1 MLFYKAA
8 IPSWVL
14 ILGIF
19 MFSGNAGYGQ
29 EIQIENGTVTACEG
43 MFVDDGVG
51 EGGAYTAGNNYV
63 FTICSDVPGDVVS
76 VMFHAFALF
85 TSPNP
90 NNSDYLTILDGD
102 DETAPSLGSYTG
114 TTLQGLP
121 VTGTVNNISGCL
133 TFVFTSNP
141 NGNINGQFPGWEASI
156 LCTTPCATP
165 TAASEILD
173 PAPLPGNGQSVGV
186 CLNDPITFQD
196 NGSHAAP
203 GFNLQYWIWN
213 FDDGT
218 IDTLTTS
225 ANATHTFTEP
235 GEYLVSLTVVDF
247 NGCRSMNIDPLQVL
261 VSTIPIFNTNFE
273 SPVCIGSDGTAIDGS
288 PVQSVTWTALPPQVL
303 AGELYLPDGSGFS
316 YSSSLTFDFFETGMT
331 LEECT
336 DIAQVFVSLEHSY
349 VGDLSITITCPNGTE
364 VTLLQHPNT
373 GGGTFFGEAV
383 DDGSDIPGVGW
394 EYGWSSTSTLG
405 TVDNPA
411 NRTNVTFTDNS
422 GLTVTNNIVNPGI
435 YEPNG
440 DLCDLVGC
448 PLNGEWTFTITD
460 HYAIDNGYIFY
471 WGVDFNPELFPDVTT
486 FTPVVGLGPDSTWWE
501 GPNINSTS
509 TDGNTIHTSYTTP
522 GFYDYTFFASNNFGC
537 TFDTLITVEVIEGP
551 DITAGPDLTYC
562 DEPVTLLAGLA
573 GSDQQCGNDS
583 GDYSYCYGNNENMI
597 VTYCP
602 DTPGDEITFMEMI
615 INAGQVENNWDSFSV
630 YDGDDI
636 TAPLL
641 GASPYGGDLTGL
653 TFPASPTNPTGCLT
667 FRITSDGS
675 VSCQSSTNYGEIDI
689 TVSYDGG
696 AGLV

>member
-1 MLFYKAA
+1 MMNKLYNMLFYKAA

-43 MFVDDGVG
+43 MFVDDGAG

-235 GEYLVSLTVVDF
+235 GEYLVSLTVVEI
-247 NGCRSMNIDPLQVL
+247 GRASCR
-261 VSTIPIFNTNFE
+261 
-273 SPVCIGSDGTAIDGS
+273 
-288 PVQSVTWTALPPQVL
+288 
-303 AGELYLPDGSGFS
+303 
-316 YSSSLTFDFFETGMT
+316 
-331 LEECT
+331 
-336 DIAQVFVSLEHSY
+336 
-349 VGDLSITITCPNGTE
+349 
-364 VTLLQHPNT
+364 
-373 GGGTFFGEAV
+373 
-383 DDGSDIPGVGW
+383 
-394 EYGWSSTSTLG
+394 
-405 TVDNPA
+405 
-411 NRTNVTFTDNS
+411 
-422 GLTVTNNIVNPGI
+422 
-435 YEPNG
+435 
-440 DLCDLVGC
+440 
-448 PLNGEWTFTITD
+448 
-460 HYAIDNGYIFY
+460 
-471 WGVDFNPELFPDVTT
+471 
-486 FTPVVGLGPDSTWWE
+486 E
-501 GPNINSTS
+501 G
-509 TDGNTIHTSYTTP
+509 
-522 GFYDYTFFASNNFGC
+522 
-537 TFDTLITVEVIEGP
+537 
-551 DITAGPDLTYC
+551 
-562 DEPVTLLAGLA
+562 
-573 GSDQQCGNDS
+573 
-583 GDYSYCYGNNENMI
+583 
-597 VTYCP
+597 
-602 DTPGDEITFMEMI
+602 
-615 INAGQVENNWDSFSV
+615 
-630 YDGDDI
+630 
-636 TAPLL
+636 
-641 GASPYGGDLTGL
+641 
-653 TFPASPTNPTGCLT
+653 
-667 FRITSDGS
+667 
-675 VSCQSSTNYGEIDI
+675 
-689 TVSYDGG
+689 
-696 AGLV
+696 